1 MISDIIA
8 ITNTGENLSV
18 ALDLSRKVAA
28 YGDLSPK
35 NALHLRLLAE
45 EMLGMMRSITGEVS
59 GKFWIEAEDEEYQ
72 LHMQVDSALTKERR
86 QGLLAASSTGKN
98 EGSRTFMGR
107 LREFLFGPVDE
118 EIAAYDNSVLA
129 AGVLPN
135 GTRPMTDWE
144 WLLTRYQGNLS
155 NLKTEKPEAADAW
168 DELEKSIVG
177 NVADDVRVSIQG
189 AKTEMTI
196 IKKLI

>member
-8 ITNTGENLSV
+8 ITNTGENLSA

-155 NLKTEKPEAADAW
+155 NLKAEKPEAADAW

-189 AKTEMTI
+189 GKTEMTI
-196 IKKLI
+196 IKKLV